1 MKRQTANNQTSEQY
15 LIDGIASGDSKILE
29 LIYQKY
35 SQRVKTL
42 IEKNTGTVEDAR
54 DVFQEAIVIIY
65 KNTKKRDIELTSSFF
80 TYFYGICRRVWWRKL
95 QKDKRSPLLTGIE
108 KGEEAYVDQQ
118 ESLLDQEH
126 YQLYLEKLDELEPQ
140 KKQVLEL
147 YLKGKNMSEIAKIM
161 ELKSVGYA
169 RMLKFR
175 CKQILLEQIR
185 KDARYHELI
194 A

>member
-1 MKRQTANNQTSEQY
+1 MKRTTSNRTSEQY
-15 LIDGIASGDSKILE
+15 LIDGIANGNSKILE
-29 LIYQKY
+29 LIYKKY
-35 SQRVKTL
+35 SQRIRTL
-42 IEKNTGTVEDAR
+42 IEKNNGTVEDAR

-95 QKDKRSPLLTGIE
+95 QKDRRSPQLTGMQ
-108 KGEEAYVDQQ
+108 KGEEVYSYEQKTF
-118 ESLLDQEH
+118 LDQEH
-126 YQLYLEKLDELEPQ
+126 YQLYLEKLSELEPQ